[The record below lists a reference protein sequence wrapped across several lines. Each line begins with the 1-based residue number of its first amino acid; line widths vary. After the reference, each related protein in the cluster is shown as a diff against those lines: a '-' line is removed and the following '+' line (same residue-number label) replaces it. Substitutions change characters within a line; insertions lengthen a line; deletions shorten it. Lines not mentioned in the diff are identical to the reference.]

1 MNRKST
7 RKLAALAM
15 AAALA
20 TACSDDRLAPTVA
33 APNMGRASA
42 VASMYAVDFISTA
55 ASGADMNDAG
65 DVIGTSYLDPGCGS
79 FCLATQQTVV
89 WRGGTTRIVLPAVP
103 AFSGI
108 YPSAINNHGVISG
121 IAGIP
126 GTTTH
131 AVVWS
136 PSGAGYTAQD
146 LGALPGMSSTT
157 TAGIDDQGRVV
168 GWSST
173 GGAIPTAAA
182 PFLWSP
188 ATGMVNLVTQG
199 YPNDIPEN
207 MSPGGAVTTA
217 TGWYQ
222 LGNPA
227 SFTLL
232 PPPPAGFF
240 GASRGSSAIN
250 DNGDQ
255 ARFLIT
261 SGSQNLMYFFR
272 LPRGG
277 AWQQLSG
284 VPTGHLSSA
293 GTGSINGALDVTGT
307 VGSTGVVA
315 IGPTGLAQ
323 GLLGLISPAYGARAV
338 SGGGPIN
345 ASSQILASVYFG
357 TSARLVRLTP
367 VTPCGANCLVAT
379 ASLTSQFVQD
389 AANPGSCFQ
398 GGKMYNQSVASVTVT
413 DEAGAP
419 LASATVNGRFMDDYW
434 TSNAVTGTTN
444 AAGVVTWSYK
454 GLCGV
459 GSIEFLVEK
468 VTLGTRSFDRTRGT
482 LAQSVIPGVTPPGN
496 QPPVAHFNFSCVSST
511 RRCSFNGSSS
521 TDDVGIVSYGW
532 NFGDGTTGNGPTP
545 AHTYAAAGSYPV
557 TLTVTDGGGLSGTVT
572 RTVAL
577 TGTTNQAPIAAWTV
591 SCQPAPA
598 HACTVNGTGSRDPDG
613 TIVGYRWTNAAG
625 TTLSTLSTFTRTFSK
640 STTVTWTLTV
650 TDNGG
655 KTGKLTKT
663 FTIP

>member
-1 MNRKST
+1 MIGMQT
-7 RKLAALAM
+7 RKLAALA
-15 AAALA
+15 AVALLA

-42 VASMYAVDFISTA
+42 IASMYAVDFISTA
-55 ASGADMNDAG
+55 ATGADMNDAG

-79 FCLATQQTVV
+79 FCLATQETVV
-89 WRGGTTRIVLPAVP
+89 WRGGVRMVLPSVAGRT
-103 AFSGI
+103 GI
-108 YPSAINNHGVISG
+108 YPSSINNQGF
-121 IAGIP
+121 IAGVSGLP
-126 GTTTH
+126 GVNTH
-131 AVVWS
+131 AAVWT
-136 PSGAGYTAQD
+136 PRQGGYSVQD
-146 LGALPGMSSTT
+146 LGALPGMSETT
-157 TAGIDDQGRVV
+157 TGGLDDQGRVV
-168 GWSST
+168 GWSTT

-182 PFLWSP
+182 PFLWTQ
-188 ATGMVNLVTQG
+188 AGGMVNLASLG
-199 YPNDIPEN
+199 YPNDIPEA
-207 MSPGGAVTTA
+207 MSPGGAVSTA

-227 SFTLL
+227 SFTPL

-261 SGSQNLMYFFR
+261 SGSQNLVYFYR

-284 VPTGHLSSA
+284 VPTGHLTSF
-293 GTGSINGALDVTGT
+293 GVGSINAALDITGT
-307 VGSTGVVA
+307 VSSTGVVA
-315 IGPTGLAQ
+315 VGPNGLAQ

-345 ASSQILASVYFG
+345 ASGQILASVYFG
-357 TSARLVRLTP
+357 TAARLVRLTP

-379 ASLTSQFVQD
+379 TTLTSQFIQD

-398 GGKMYNQSVASVTVT
+398 GGSMYNQSTATVTVT

-444 AAGVVTWSYK
+444 AAGVVTFSYK

-468 VTLGTRSFDRTRGT
+468 ATLGTRSFDRTRGT
-482 LAQSVIPGVTPPGN
+482 LAKSVVPTITPPGN
-496 QPPVAHFNFSCVSST
+496 QPPVAHFTFSCVSST
-511 RRCSFNGSSS
+511 RRCTFNGTNS
-521 TDDVGIVSYGW
+521 TDDVGIVSYAW
-532 NFGDGTTGNGPTP
+532 TFGDGTTGTGATP
-545 AHTYAAAGSYPV
+545 AHTYAAAGAYPV
-557 TLTVTDGGGLSGTVT
+557 TLTVTDGGGLSGAVT
-572 RTVAL
+572 RTVTL
-577 TGTTNQAPIAAWTV
+577 TGSTNQAPIAAWTV
-591 SCQPAPA
+591 SCLPAPA
-598 HACTVNGTGSRDPDG
+598 HSCTVNGTGSRDPDG
-613 TIVGYRWTNAAG
+613 SIVGYRWTNAAG
-625 TTLSTLSTFTRTFSK
+625 TTLSTLATFTRTFSK

-655 KTGKLTKT
+655 KTGKLTKS
-663 FTIP
+663 FTVP